1 MRNEMRLFTR
11 GPVGT
16 TVGERRGEKRPQPE
30 PEKVTAPVV
39 QEPLRVTKPATSTV
53 SDSQIQSMLLAALI
67 GGLLILFV
75 YKKGEEV

>member
-1 MRNEMRLFTR
+1 MRLFAR
-11 GPVGT
+11 GPVGS

-30 PEKVTAPVV
+30 PEKVTTAVV
-39 QEPLRVTKPATSTV
+39 QEPPKVTKPAASTV